1 MYCLNVEIKRITK
14 YKPNLMMFDNFVS
27 SIFMTTNK
35 ISQSSE
41 KKTREGRFDTI
52 LYYYFTYYYFRL
64 KSNIAHTYWGAIKLS
79 ISYLYADMLM
89 LRLPQFYPLPLDRAP
104 AEAQGFRPR
113 CPSTCDLYIFID
125 KDRWFKG

>member
-52 LYYYFTYYYFRL
+52 Y
-64 KSNIAHTYWGAIKLS
+64 G
-79 ISYLYADMLM
+79 
-89 LRLPQFYPLPLDRAP
+89 
-104 AEAQGFRPR
+104 
-113 CPSTCDLYIFID
+113 
-125 KDRWFKG
+125 

>member
-52 LYYYFTYYYFRL
+52 YGYIILLF
-64 KSNIAHTYWGAIKLS
+64 
-79 ISYLYADMLM
+79 YLL
-89 LRLPQFYPLPLDRAP
+89 LL
-104 AEAQGFRPR
+104 
-113 CPSTCDLYIFID
+113 
-125 KDRWFKG
+125 